1 MLKPYDYVFSAGQA
15 ARNRSAKNLKGYE
28 ASERAQLIG
37 SPQIDDSYPAP
48 TQLNKNARTI
58 LHAPTWKS
66 DRPSMNNA
74 RQMGAKPAPVG
85 LCGFLGFVEARC
97 PP

>member
-15 ARNRSAKNLKGYE
+15 ARNRLTKNSKGYD
-28 ASERAQLIG
+28 ATERAKLIG

-58 LHAPTWKS
+58 L
-66 DRPSMNNA
+66 
-74 RQMGAKPAPVG
+74 
-85 LCGFLGFVEARC
+85 
-97 PP
+97 